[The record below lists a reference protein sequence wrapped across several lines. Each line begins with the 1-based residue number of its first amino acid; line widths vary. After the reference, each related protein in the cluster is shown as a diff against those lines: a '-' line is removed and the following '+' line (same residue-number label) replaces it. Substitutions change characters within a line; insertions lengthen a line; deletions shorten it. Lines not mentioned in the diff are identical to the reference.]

1 MILGGI
7 IAMLAAG
14 IAQLAQ
20 QAGQSIQQWI
30 NSPQGKQ
37 KIQNLVTQ
45 FGPDVLKEI
54 AKKLGIDL

>member
-1 MILGGI
+1 MILSGLV
-7 IAMLAAG
+7 ALLAAG

-30 NSPQGKQ
+30 NSPQGQ
-37 KIQNLVTQ
+37 QQIQNLVSQ
-45 FGPDVLKEI
+45 FGPEVLKEI

>member
-1 MILGGI
+1 MILSGI
-7 IAMLAAG
+7 VALLAAG

-30 NSPQGKQ
+30 QSPQGQ
-37 KIQNLVTQ
+37 QQIQNLVSQ
-45 FGPDVLKEI
+45 YGPGVLKEI